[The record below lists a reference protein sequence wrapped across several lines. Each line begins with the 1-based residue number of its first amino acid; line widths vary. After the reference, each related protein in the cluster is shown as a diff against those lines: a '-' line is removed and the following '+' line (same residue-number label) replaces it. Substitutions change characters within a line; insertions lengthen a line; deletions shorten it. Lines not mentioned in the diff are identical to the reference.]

1 MLTRTAVTLRPMV
14 EGDLPRELK
23 AAARP
28 RKHRRRALPDAA
40 EDALR
45 SAAAG
50 KRPLRLTVG
59 LALLPVAGLLLYGL
73 SLPVHDVTTCTTKA
87 DLHPGELPY
96 ERCSTFP
103 GDAVAGA
110 SRILGT
116 SAAAGAV
123 LWVERVPS
131 AAPDARE
138 VRRVRRVKV
147 ACGAAVFALGLGIP
161 LSGAPA
167 WLGFVGLLVPLV
179 YWVPVGLLEAR
190 QRLRER
196 RAAP

>member
-1 MLTRTAVTLRPMV
+1 M
-14 EGDLPRELK
+14 PRELR

-28 RKHRRRALPDAA
+28 RRHRRRAFPDAT

-50 KRPLRLTVG
+50 QRPLRITVG

-73 SLPVHDVTTCTTKA
+73 SLPVHDATTCTTKA

-96 ERCSTFP
+96 ERCATFP

-110 SRILGT
+110 SRILG
-116 SAAAGAV
+116 AVVAAGSV
-123 LWVERVPS
+123 LWVERVP
-131 AAPDARE
+131 AVPDTRE
-138 VRRVRRVKV
+138 IRRVRRVKI
-147 ACGAAVFALGLGIP
+147 ACGAAALVLGLGIP
-161 LSGAPA
+161 LTGAPS

-179 YWVPVGLLEAR
+179 YWVPVGLLGAKR
-190 QRLRER
+190 RLQER
-196 RAAP
+196 RVPL